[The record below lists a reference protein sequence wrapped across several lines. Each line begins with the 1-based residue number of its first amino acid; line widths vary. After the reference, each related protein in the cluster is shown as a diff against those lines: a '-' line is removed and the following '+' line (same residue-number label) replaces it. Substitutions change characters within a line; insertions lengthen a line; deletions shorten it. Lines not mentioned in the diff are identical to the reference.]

1 MRSGL
6 QTSEIPVII
15 LAGGHCVRLQGD
27 LQPKACLHVN
37 GVSMLAHTV
46 SHYRKHGFRQF
57 VVCTGAGHEKVETL
71 VQGPE
76 FMRDVLPGGV
86 EGVKL
91 LFTGDSSGTSARL
104 HRAMRS
110 FPEAATLAASYVDI
124 LCDVNLKEV
133 LFTHEQEGATV
144 TLTAVN
150 LPTRFRA
157 IGVALFSSRVR
168 GFASKPITE
177 DTLVCGGYYFIDRQ
191 RIAEQLG
198 DWSKQDSLEEDTLPM
213 LASRGALHYHKHDG
227 YWQSIDSDRDVR
239 SGEGHLVLSR
249 NVSESD
255 S

>member
-1 MRSGL
+1 MRPGL
-6 QTSEIPVII
+6 QTPDIPVII
-15 LAGGHCVRLQGD
+15 LAGGHCVGLQGD

-37 GVSMLAHTV
+37 GVSLLAHTV
-46 SHYRKHGFRQF
+46 SHYRKYGFRQF
-57 VVCTGAGHEKVETL
+57 VVCTGAGHEKVEAL

-76 FMRDVLPGGV
+76 FKRDVLPGGA
-86 EGVKL
+86 EGLKL
-91 LFTGDSSGTSARL
+91 LFTGDASGTCARL
-104 HRAMRS
+104 NCAMQS
-110 FPEAATLAASYVDI
+110 FPGAATLAASYVDI
-124 LCDVNLKEV
+124 LSDVNLREV
-133 LFTHEQEGATV
+133 LSTHEQEGAAM

-198 DWSKQDSLEEDTLPM
+198 DWSKQNSLEEETLPV
-213 LASRGALHYHKHDG
+213 LASKGALHYHKHDG

-239 SGEGHLVLSR
+239 SGEEHLVLSR
-249 NVSESD
+249 DFSD
-255 S
+255 CDS

>member
-6 QTSEIPVII
+6 QTPDIPVII

-27 LQPKACLHVN
+27 LQPKACLQVN

-46 SHYRKHGFRQF
+46 SHYRKYGFRQF
-57 VVCTGAGHEKVETL
+57 VVCTGAGHKKVEAL

-76 FMRDVLPGGV
+76 FKRDVLPGGV
-86 EGVKL
+86 EGVQL
-91 LFTGDSSGTSARL
+91 LFTGDASGTSARL
-104 HRAMRS
+104 HRAMQAL
-110 FPEAATLAASYVDI
+110 PGAATLAASYVDI

-133 LFTHEQEGATV
+133 LSTHEQEGAAV

-157 IGVALFSSRVR
+157 IGVTLFSSRVR

-177 DTLVCGGYYFIDRQ
+177 DTLVCGGYYFINRQ
-191 RIAEQLG
+191 LVAEQLG
-198 DWSKQDSLEEDTLPM
+198 DWSNHDSLEDETLPL
-213 LASRGALHYHKHDG
+213 LASKGALHYHKHDG

-239 SGEGHLVLSR
+239 SGEERLVRDRSLSHR
-249 NVSESD
+249 D
-255 S
+255 P